1 MPIITFEMGVG
12 QADEAQKQQLIRR
25 LTAESVAI
33 TGIPESKFTI
43 LIHEVPHTNLGIGG
57 KTLKEIRAGS

>member
-33 TGIPESKFTI
+33 TVF
-43 LIHEVPHTNLGIGG
+43 
-57 KTLKEIRAGS
+57 